1 MTPPKALEF
10 WKRSLLLAV
19 LALAGTHS
27 TLAQAEGGQVLVDKL
42 NVMDATAVVMCRDNN
57 LPLRVFNMT
66 EANSLVEAMTDPD
79 VGTLV
84 TA

>member
-1 MTPPKALEF
+1 MKAT
-10 WKRSLLLAV
+10 KVSGV
-19 LALAGTHS
+19 YDSDPALNSEAAMYDTVS
-27 TLAQAEGGQVLVDKL
+27 FDKVLVDKL

-57 LPLRVFNMT
+57 LPLRIFNMT
-66 EANSLVEAMTDPD
+66 EANSLIRAMTDAD

>member
-1 MTPPKALEF
+1 MYDTVSFDK
-10 WKRSLLLAV
+10 
-19 LALAGTHS
+19 
-27 TLAQAEGGQVLVDKL
+27 VLVDKL

-66 EANSLVEAMTDPD
+66 EDGSLIRAMTDAD

>member
-1 MTPPKALEF
+1 MYDTVSFDK
-10 WKRSLLLAV
+10 
-19 LALAGTHS
+19 
-27 TLAQAEGGQVLVDKL
+27 VLVDKL

-57 LPLRVFNMT
+57 LSLRIFNMT
-66 EANSLVEAMTDPD
+66 EANSLVNAMTDAD